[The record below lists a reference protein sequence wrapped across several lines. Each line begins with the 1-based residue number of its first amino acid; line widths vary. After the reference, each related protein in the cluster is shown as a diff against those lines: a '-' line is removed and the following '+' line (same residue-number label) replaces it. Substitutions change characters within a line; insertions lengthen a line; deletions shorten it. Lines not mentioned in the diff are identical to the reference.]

1 MRKLNG
7 FRLKVGRLY
16 LGLTQVEMSKK
27 LHISQAAI
35 SAIETESYDSESVR
49 LLYTLALLE
58 LIDDSDPMKETLKK
72 ARED

>member
-1 MRKLNG
+1 MHKLNR
-7 FRLKVGRLY
+7 FWLRVGRLY

-27 LHISQAAI
+27 LYVSQAMI
-35 SAIETESYDSESVR
+35 SSIESGSRDSESVR

>member
-7 FRLKVGRLY
+7 FWLKIGRLY

-27 LHISQAAI
+27 LYVSQSTISY
-35 SAIETESYDSESVR
+35 IESGRCDSESVR

-58 LIDDSDPMKETLKK
+58 LIDDSDPMKDTLKK
-72 ARED
+72 VRED